1 MAKVIVR
8 KGMPSIQLDK
18 KEFKK
23 RFLKR
28 FYDPVFEPL
37 TRELDRIADAAWIS
51 YSDYHKSPLTREAGP
66 GFANPNYEISIE
78 WLEARSKLQ
87 AAERRQKSADSPSR
101 VLIVNG
107 SSRNDQTCPGEISK
121 TWRLVTLARDVI
133 GKVPGFEVEVL
144 DLSRLAAEYGKVICP
159 CKACVSTAQPLCHWP
174 CSCYPNHAIGQ
185 TGDWMNEIYPMWVAA
200 HGVMIV
206 CPVNWYQA
214 PSSLKLMI
222 DRLVCADGGN
232 PDPTSTSGKNAE
244 KAKEIEL
251 AGWPYPRH
259 LAGRVFS
266 VVVHGDAAGAE
277 NLRRMLVDW
286 VSDIG
291 MIPSGHLALLDR
303 YVGYLSP
310 YATSHDDLDRDTD
323 FQEDVRNAARTLVQ
337 AVKDR
342 RSGKLEPPDRGLHE
356 TRPK

>member
-1 MAKVIVR
+1 
-8 KGMPSIQLDK
+8 
-18 KEFKK
+18 
-23 RFLKR
+23 
-28 FYDPVFEPL
+28 
-37 TRELDRIADAAWIS
+37 
-51 YSDYHKSPLTREAGP
+51 
-66 GFANPNYEISIE
+66 
-78 WLEARSKLQ
+78 
-87 AAERRQKSADSPSR
+87 
-101 VLIVNG
+101 
-107 SSRNDQTCPGEISK
+107 
-121 TWRLVTLARDVI
+121 
-133 GKVPGFEVEVL
+133 
-144 DLSRLAAEYGKVICP
+144 
-159 CKACVSTAQPLCHWP
+159 
-174 CSCYPNHAIGQ
+174 
-185 TGDWMNEIYPMWVAA
+185 
-200 HGVMIV
+200 
-206 CPVNWYQA
+206 VNWYQA

-286 VSDIG
+286 MSDIG

-303 YVGYLSP
+303 YVGYLAP